1 MWAQTN
7 RNKHTHQPQHKQG
20 GGCLVPL
27 AGVAVL
33 VLLLGSMSGTDQRTI
48 ATVAGVAL
56 AGVATVVALIVGA
69 MAVGLDSPRKA
80 EADRPWW
87 LTTLGALSWLW
98 LTGLTCVVAP
108 PAGLLAGVL
117 WAALVA
123 RRRQAVKHKPVR
135 VGEALAACGRALW
148 RYRWVAGV
156 VVLVVTAA
164 WVVALNMWPEA
175 APWAAAAA
183 GVATAVLWVVVRPDV
198 ARTGELRAMHE
209 VLAVRVLG
217 INQAHVQRTTIRVR
231 GGDHPRIEI
240 AYVGVGAPVRA
251 TGDAE
256 AVTRE
261 VDARL
266 TAYAPELECAGVTDR
281 GAVFERASL
290 ETEDTRELRAQ
301 TRGLVE
307 RVTHINENL
316 PNPTKESQA

>member
-7 RNKHTHQPQHKQG
+7 RNKHTHQPQHKQ

-33 VLLLGSMSGTDQRTI
+33 VLLLGSMSGADQRTI

-69 MAVGLDSPRKA
+69 MAVGLDSPRRDG
-80 EADRPWW
+80 ADRPWW
-87 LTTLGALSWLW
+87 LTTLGGLSWLW
-98 LTGLTCVVAP
+98 LTGLACVLAP
-108 PAGLLAGVL
+108 PLGLLAGVL

-148 RYRWVAGV
+148 RWKWVAGV
-156 VVLVVTAA
+156 VALAVATA
-164 WVVALNMWPEA
+164 WVVALNVWPEA
-175 APWAAAAA
+175 HPWAAMAA
-183 GVATAVLWVVVRPDV
+183 GVTAVTLWVVIRPDV
-198 ARTGELRAMHE
+198 ARTGELRALHE
-209 VLAVRVLG
+209 VLATRVLG
-217 INQAHVQRTTIRVR
+217 INQAHWQRTAIRVR
-231 GGDHPRIEI
+231 GGEHPRLGIT
-240 AYVGVGAPVRA
+240 YVGVGAPVRA

-266 TAYAPELECAGVTDR
+266 TAYVPELECVGVTDR
-281 GAVFERASL
+281 GAVFERVSL

-316 PNPTKESQA
+316 PNPTREE